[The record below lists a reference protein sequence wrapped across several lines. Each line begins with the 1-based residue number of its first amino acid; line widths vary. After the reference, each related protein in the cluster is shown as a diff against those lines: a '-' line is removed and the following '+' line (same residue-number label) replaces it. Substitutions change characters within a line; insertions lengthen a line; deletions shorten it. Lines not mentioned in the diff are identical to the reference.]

1 MAAIARDVQ
10 RLSTAMASTDG
21 TLGDLLAMT
30 PTEFEYFVG
39 DLLTAHGYKNMQRV
53 GGAGDM
59 AADLLGHD
67 PAGRTVI
74 VQCKRYAPGQRIGSP
89 VLQQFIGM
97 MHVQHRAQAG
107 VFVTTSGYTGQAIIL
122 AREHA
127 ITLIDGSDLVEMVH
141 QARRSPGAGG
151 RTVERSLN
159 RASTKYTPI
168 FSARTERGKIEVF
181 SNRVEITNFDD
192 RDVIPVRR
200 IWGVSI
206 EGGLFRKKQLHIT
219 TKDKHVHMHRFVDDK
234 DAKAARDAIARIV
247 RADAEVFRKL
257 RTRR

>member
-1 MAAIARDVQ
+1 MVTCGNCGAQTGAGARFCGACGKQLSPSTSRLATTTTVARAPRSGGMAAIARDVQ
-10 RLSTAMASTDG
+10 RLSTAMAATDG

-168 FSARTERGKIEVF
+168 
-181 SNRVEITNFDD
+181 
-192 RDVIPVRR
+192 
-200 IWGVSI
+200 
-206 EGGLFRKKQLHIT
+206 
-219 TKDKHVHMHRFVDDK
+219 
-234 DAKAARDAIARIV
+234 
-247 RADAEVFRKL
+247 
-257 RTRR
+257 